1 MLNIFKTIDLE
12 EIKDGIAELKEQYQE
27 LRSGK
32 SSGGSRGGSVA
43 GYILL
48 GAGVAVAATLIY
60 RNRRKVRELVSEA
73 GAELK
78 DQFSKSGLK
87 GEAEDLVDHAKSE
100 AKDALEK
107 TKNNAAKAR
116 SQSQSSQTP

>member
-12 EIKDGIAELKEQYQE
+12 EIQDGIAELKEQYQE

-32 SSGGSRGGSVA
+32 TAGGSRGGSVF
-43 GYILL
+43 GYVLL

-60 RNRRKVRELVSEA
+60 RNRRKVRKLVSEA

-78 DQFSKSGLK
+78 DEFSKSGLQ
-87 GEAEDLVDHAKSE
+87 GEAEDLIDHAKSE
-100 AKDALEK
+100 AKDATEK
-107 TKNNAAKAR
+107 IRNNAAKAR
-116 SQSQSSQTP
+116 SQAT

>member
-12 EIKDGIAELKEQYQE
+12 EIQDGISELKEQYQE
-27 LRSGK
+27 LRSG
-32 SSGGSRGGSVA
+32 GSRGGSALGFV
-43 GYILL
+43 LL

-78 DQFSKSGLK
+78 DGFSKSGLK
-87 GEAEDLVDHAKSE
+87 GEAEDLLDHAKAE
-100 AKDALEK
+100 AKDATEK
-107 TKNNAAKAR
+107 IKNNAAKAR
-116 SQSQSSQTP
+116 SQAT